1 MEKVSTKERLMETAL
16 TLFSQKGYAATSV
29 DEIAESIG
37 IKGPNLYKYFK
48 GKEAL
53 FIELTQIRDK
63 SYRDNMGFDPKY
75 VESIRDGESLKRFS
89 LGQIRYTI
97 SNDTV
102 IKLRKMLSIEQFRD
116 ERLGDQ
122 ATLHQITNPKELYVK
137 IFTKMM
143 EAGQIRKCN
152 PEALALEYIAPVTVL
167 IQECDR
173 KPDKKDEVLKQIEEF
188 IDLFIEQNFE
198 K

>member
-53 FIELTQIRDK
+53 FNELTRLRDK
-63 SYRDNMGFDPKY
+63 SYRDNMGFDPKF

-89 LGQIRYTI
+89 LGQIKYTI

-116 ERLGDQ
+116 EYLGDQ
-122 ATLHQITNPKELYVK
+122 ATLHQITNPKELYVNL
-137 IFTKMM
+137 FSKMM
-143 EAGQIRKCN
+143 DAGVLRKCD
-152 PEALALEYIAPVTVL
+152 PDILALEYISPVTVL
-167 IQECDR
+167 IQQCDR
-173 KPDKKDEVLKQIEEF
+173 RPELKDEILKQIEAF
-188 IDLFIEQNFE
+188 IDLFIEQNFV